1 MIVGV
6 WASNEHNILHSPAQ
20 EGKKRSSID
29 KTIHI
34 TTRAAHGPSGALTQA
49 EDTIAEVLVVAILL
63 SHERAL
69 SCLVLHSSNRVYIP
83 TFSLWDTPRLSGTH
97 KHVTQT
103 QIQRLDG
110 NPVRKYAEQ
119 SCTMTSQG
127 MLGVETDISG
137 HFEAWGLAFG
147 MVAVVCIP
155 GKLSSCDQLAP
166 PLCFRWLWEEIGV
179 HLTVLNYI
187 CDVLQV
193 VMSSRC
199 QQDFVPS
206 PSSTG
211 ERTRGK
217 PDEKTEMTQI
227 HGISRGGPRAEPS
240 PGVVRPGPYIML
252 RLGKNM
258 ITWSSSH

>member
-1 MIVGV
+1 MHNCSRCKPITAYIVRNTLQDTIVVHRTRYSIGSSTRLRDCRCV
-6 WASNEHNILHSPAQ
+6 HASNEHSILHSPAQ

-49 EDTIAEVLVVAILL
+49 EDTIAEVLVFAILL

-119 SCTMTSQG
+119 FMHNDVTRNVG
-127 MLGVETDISG
+127 GGDG
-137 HFEAWGLAFG
+137 HFRTLF
-147 MVAVVCIP
+147 
-155 GKLSSCDQLAP
+155 LSLDLGAC
-166 PLCFRWLWEEIGV
+166 LWHGG
-179 HLTVLNYI
+179 
-187 CDVLQV
+187 
-193 VMSSRC
+193 RC
-199 QQDFVPS
+199 LY
-206 PSSTG
+206 
-211 ERTRGK
+211 TR
-217 PDEKTEMTQI
+217 
-227 HGISRGGPRAEPS
+227 
-240 PGVVRPGPYIML
+240 
-252 RLGKNM
+252 
-258 ITWSSSH
+258 